1 MNKLEYPVEVYLH
14 NTDETPVYHAVIKDN
29 ESGALI
35 LPNIINNK
43 DKYCGYRNSKYEYEE
58 CEYKNPYSHSISFFS
73 HNKKNN
79 SLFVGIYTSKGILH
93 GFCNNSTYGYNMMI
107 ELALGSIDNFNKF
120 KDDIV
125 ITEELTVDEV
135 ITKPFINYAVMIT
148 VGEIGKL
155 KDYIN
160 Y

>member
-1 MNKLEYPVEVYLH
+1 MNKLKQSVEAYLDSA
-14 NTDETPVYHAVIKDN
+14 DETPVYHATIKDN

-43 DKYCGYRNSKYEYEE
+43 NRHFGYRNSKYEYEE
-58 CEYKNPYSHSISFFS
+58 CKYKNPYSHSISFFS
-73 HNKKNN
+73 HNKKND
-79 SLFVGIYTSKGILH
+79 LLLVCIYTCEGVLH
-93 GFCNNSTYGYNMMI
+93 CFCNNSTYGYKMMI

-125 ITEELTVDEV
+125 ITEELTVDQV
-135 ITKPFINYAVMIT
+135 ITTPFINYAVMIT
-148 VGEIGKL
+148 VGEMGKL

-160 Y
+160 